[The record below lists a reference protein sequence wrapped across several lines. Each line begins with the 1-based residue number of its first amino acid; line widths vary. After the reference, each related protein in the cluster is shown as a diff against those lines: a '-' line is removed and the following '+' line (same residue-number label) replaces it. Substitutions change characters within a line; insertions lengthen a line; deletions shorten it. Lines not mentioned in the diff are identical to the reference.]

1 VRHLQPVEESMM
13 RAPVSAA
20 ALGAEGTRGK
30 GVVFDSAAW
39 VVAEP
44 KLDNFVHVNA
54 RLTNL
59 LSVVDDSLLREIV
72 IEGLN
77 VARDSAEAQ
86 AAGDPDERR
95 NRGAVCSRMSMRSP
109 ARIRAFRWS
118 IPTKI
123 PAKASIRRRWM
134 PEILA
139 SKTLQPKGRIG
150 SGTRRCR
157 ASIRATTWIKG
168 PSPRC

>member
-1 VRHLQPVEESMM
+1 MM

-95 NRGAVCSRMSMRSP
+95 NRGAVLENVD
-109 ARIRAFRWS
+109 A
-118 IPTKI
+118 
-123 PAKASIRRRWM
+123 
-134 PEILA
+134 LA
-139 SKTLQPKGRIG
+139 GEDSSVQVVDPYPDTSEGFN
-150 SGTRRCR
+150 
-157 ASIRATTWIKG
+157 
-168 PSPRC
+168 